1 MIRFFNLSPKDF
13 LRNVH
18 PYNHQLYENL
28 LAHHLDPE
36 SEITH
41 NIILRPRIGTLG
53 DSIDSKIIDIKIA
66 SLISTWIDNKTDEF
80 IHIGELYLSYEFKL
94 SRDGFTPKKFHTL
107 CDGKPNTVTFVK
119 VKGTEE
125 ILGGFNPLMWS
136 VDSYRQTKYSFIFS
150 FKNKDNFFKDAILS
164 NVNQTNYAIHNHSAY
179 GPCFNSDLV
188 LHSSDGTKD
197 YDVILCSKCVY
208 EKRIRD
214 TNDRLSIEGYE
225 VFQII
230 KRKV

>member
-1 MIRFFNLSPKDF
+1 LSPKDF

-107 CDGKPNTVTFVK
+107 CDNIPVTVTFIK
-119 VKGTEE
+119 VKETDE
-125 ILGGFNPLMWS
+125 ILGGYNPITWES
-136 VDSYRQTKYSFIFS
+136 TDKFGQSRDGFIFS
-150 FKNKDNFFKDAILS
+150 FKNKSNFIKDAILS
-164 NVNQTNYAIHNHSAY
+164 NIRNIDCTLIFIGTIGYLIMILKIYHLSV
-179 GPCFNSDLV
+179 DL
-188 LHSSDGTKD
+188 
-197 YDVILCSKCVY
+197 
-208 EKRIRD
+208 
-214 TNDRLSIEGYE
+214 
-225 VFQII
+225 
-230 KRKV
+230 